1 MKKHRSAHKWFS
13 FLATASVLTF
23 ALSGCGS
30 DGDQGAAGAPGATVG
45 VASAADATALT
56 ITVTGV
62 TINSA
67 PVVNFTV
74 TNQNGVAVSGFADTD
89 LRFNIAKLV
98 PGSNGD
104 PSKWQSYLNRVSGGG
119 VLGTQERAGSASAAW
134 GTLVDHKNGTFTYT
148 FKTDITNP
156 TANPCPAPCTDA
168 DGNALDISYQA
179 GLTHRVGIQQNNTA
193 LPKANATFDFVPAGG
208 AVSTTREIVTTASCN
223 ECHNQ
228 LAAHGGGM
236 RIETKLC
243 VTCHNPGSWDN
254 TPGNV
259 QTLDFKMM
267 VHKIH
272 EGEELPSVVAG
283 TPYAIGTH
291 DYSDVVFPQD
301 IRNCTKCHDGAD
313 AATPQGD
320 NWKNRPN
327 MAACGSCHDN
337 VYFGASPDPL
347 KPYQTVAHPGG
358 VVTDNS
364 ECMVCHGPGRIA
376 DTALE
381 HTNPVKVAGAKFKFN
396 IIDVTGGTTPS
407 IQFSVTDPTNADA
420 PYDIAAG
427 DAATNPIFKTPST
440 SRLAIDVGWST
451 TDFTNNTSGVNP
463 AQPLSIDP
471 VNACDGTPVAGW
483 SCTGP
488 VAGVYTLTKLSA
500 LPTGA
505 TGTGRV
511 AFEGHPAALD
521 SATPPAYT
529 VRVPVKNT
537 VKDWSIDGSTLA
549 ARRTVVDIAKCNQCH
564 DQLSLHG
571 NNRTDEPQVCV
582 MCHNPND
589 TDANRRPKTA
599 AGILSGATVDGK
611 LEESIDFKHMIHGI
625 HGAAMRDKG
634 VVVYGFGGSANDFSG
649 VRFPGILNDCTTC
662 HTTSSYQLT
671 GIWETPSE
679 NGILGSTISTT
690 PTAVDAGTYATQLAT
705 PDDDLNITPTAA
717 VCSSCHDGALAQQ
730 HMISVGAAAFD
741 ATQAVINTTT
751 ETCSICHG
759 PGSISDVKTVHGVK

>member
-1 MKKHRSAHKWFS
+1 
-13 FLATASVLTF
+13 
-23 ALSGCGS
+23 
-30 DGDQGAAGAPGATVG
+30 
-45 VASAADATALT
+45 
-56 ITVTGV
+56 
-62 TINSA
+62 
-67 PVVNFTV
+67 
-74 TNQNGVAVSGFADTD
+74 
-89 LRFNIAKLV
+89 
-98 PGSNGD
+98 
-104 PSKWQSYLNRVSGGG
+104 
-119 VLGTQERAGSASAAW
+119 
-134 GTLVDHKNGTFTYT
+134 
-148 FKTDITNP
+148 
-156 TANPCPAPCTDA
+156 
-168 DGNALDISYQA
+168 
-179 GLTHRVGIQQNNTA
+179 
-193 LPKANATFDFVPAGG
+193 
-208 AVSTTREIVTTASCN
+208 
-223 ECHNQ
+223 
-228 LAAHGGGM
+228 
-236 RIETKLC
+236 
-243 VTCHNPGSWDN
+243 
-254 TPGNV
+254 
-259 QTLDFKMM
+259 
-267 VHKIH
+267 
-272 EGEELPSVVAG
+272 
-283 TPYAIGTH
+283 
-291 DYSDVVFPQD
+291 
-301 IRNCTKCHDGAD
+301 
-313 AATPQGD
+313 
-320 NWKNRPN
+320 
-327 MAACGSCHDN
+327 
-337 VYFGASPDPL
+337 
-347 KPYQTVAHPGG
+347 
-358 VVTDNS
+358 
-364 ECMVCHGPGRIA
+364 
-376 DTALE
+376 
-381 HTNPVKVAGAKFKFN
+381 VAGAKFKFN

-471 VNACDGTPVAGW
+471 VNACDGTPVADW

-741 ATQAVINTTT
+741 ATQAVINTAI